1 MDGTTRIFS
10 AAIVQ
15 AAPKDGPPVQRV
27 DHPGQL
33 ILEDYPI

>member
-1 MDGTTRIFS
+1 MDGITFLS